1 MTTHCQIQ
9 QDHSRAHTASCR
21 PISPVPSLAQLCIV
35 LAPRLLLSIRRLLN
49 QRDWCRHH
57 VLACGSNDLTSICLQ
72 MLVGN
77 SASHSGHN
85 RAWPQPP
92 APCSSH
98 LELHA
103 ISLPLLRLLMH
114 MLVRFR
120 TVLRHSSSHA
130 NTTFFFCLFDFF
142 ANSAEH
148 TQHTAVD
155 CLQAHG
161 SARHTA
167 ANTRQGRTVGRPRDA
182 KTVPTWAGATRPH
195 HWMPLCL

>member
-1 MTTHCQIQ
+1 MISGFHLLCADVANDNTLSDPARSLPSTHSLLPTHLSCAFACAALHCPCSEIAFVDSSSLEPTRLVSFTTFSH
-9 QDHSRAHTASCR
+9 A
-21 PISPVPSLAQLCIV
+21 VV
-35 LAPRLLLSIRRLLN
+35 VN
-49 QRDWCRHH
+49 
-57 VLACGSNDLTSICLQ
+57 CGSDDLTSICLQ

-130 NTTFFFCLFDFF
+130 NTTFFFLF
-142 ANSAEH
+142 
-148 TQHTAVD
+148 V
-155 CLQAHG
+155 
-161 SARHTA
+161 
-167 ANTRQGRTVGRPRDA
+167 
-182 KTVPTWAGATRPH
+182 
-195 HWMPLCL
+195 